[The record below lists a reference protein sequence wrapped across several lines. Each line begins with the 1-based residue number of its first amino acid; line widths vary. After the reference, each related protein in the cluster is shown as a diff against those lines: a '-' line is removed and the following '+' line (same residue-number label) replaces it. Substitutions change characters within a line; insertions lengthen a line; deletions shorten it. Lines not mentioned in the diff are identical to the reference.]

1 MAESIKA
8 VVFDWGGVL
17 IDDPAYPLIQY
28 FAKALH
34 VTEDDYLEA
43 YQKYQED
50 FHRGLISEDKFWTKM
65 CAYLDVPKPKV
76 RSLWGQGFKSVYS
89 PRRKVLSLAR
99 LLRRKGYHIGLLS
112 NTEEPSMCYFYQQGY
127 DIFDVLV
134 FSCEE
139 ELLKP
144 QKAIY
149 KRVVERLG
157 VKPQETVF
165 VDNNPEF
172 VDGAKQV
179 GLIGILF
186 EDIDQLKKDLARLSV
201 KVE

>member
-1 MAESIKA
+1 MAEIIKA

-17 IDDPAYPLIQY
+17 IDDPAYPLVQY
-28 FAKALH
+28 FAKALS
-34 VTEDDYLEA
+34 VTEDDYLKA
-43 YQKYQED
+43 YQEFQED
-50 FHRGLISEDKFWTKM
+50 FHKGLITEDKFWAKV
-65 CAYLDVPKPKV
+65 CAYLNIPKPKV
-76 RSLWGQGFKSVYS
+76 HSLWGQGFKSVYS
-89 PRRKVLSLAR
+89 PRRRVFSLAR
-99 LLRRKGYHIGLLS
+99 LLCRKGYHIGLLS

-139 ELLKP
+139 EIVKP

-165 VDNNPEF
+165 IDNNPEF

-179 GLIGILF
+179 GLNAVLF
-186 EDIDQLKKDLARLSV
+186 KDIDQLKKDLARLFV